1 MRRDDEHHVSRAG
14 SETSSPTRARVLL
27 VDDQPA
33 NLLAL
38 EALLA
43 PLGQEI
49 VCASSGE
56 AALAEVAS
64 RDFAVIVLDVN
75 MPRLDGFA
83 TARLMKQFE
92 RSARVP
98 ILFLTGLA
106 DDAAALFR
114 AYAQGG
120 VDYLIKPID
129 PEMMRAKVRVF
140 VDLHLK
146 TLEIAHQAE
155 LLRQRERELSEK
167 RYAEL
172 LESSARRPAQL
183 LAISTALAGA
193 LTPADVAR
201 TLLDHAIVALE
212 VQAGCVL
219 HRSGQRTTFEVV
231 DARGFDAPELDAL
244 GRADTLAPAVEQ
256 GLVLVERASLNVGG
270 QAPPHPPSEN
280 SATSL
285 RSASL
290 AGAAAVTSAEERG
303 AVVAIV
309 PLSLDGN
316 MVGAVALAFGRG
328 RAPSDADRAIC
339 QVLGR
344 QCAQALERSYLYEA
358 EETARLQA
366 EQATR
371 SRDDMLA
378 IVSHD
383 LRNPLATILMS
394 TEQLDRT
401 AERTSLDAER
411 ARRLV
416 QRIHRCA
423 ARMNHL
429 IQDLLDLASLDSGRF
444 SITKDSV
451 SAEALVHEAAG
462 LMAPLARARGI
473 DLTPEVQPGLSAVQ
487 CDHQRLL
494 QVFEN
499 LVGNALKFTPDGG
512 RIGISARADAEQLIL
527 SVSDTG
533 TGISADHVPH
543 VFDRYWQ
550 SKRSGSGGVG
560 LGLAIARALVE
571 AHGGKIWVESE
582 VGVGSTFWFTIPCDS
597 SARSGQRARVTGQ
610 ATPAPREVR
619 YRDFK

>member
-14 SETSSPTRARVLL
+14 TETSSPTRARVLL

-146 TLEIAHQAE
+146 TLEIAQQAE

-212 VQAGCVL
+212 VPAGCVL
-219 HRSGQRTTFEVV
+219 HRSGQGTTFEVV
-231 DARGFDAPELDAL
+231 DARGFDAPELVAL
-244 GRADTLAPAVEQ
+244 GRADTLAPAAEQ
-256 GLVLVERASLNVGG
+256 GLVLVERASLVG
-270 QAPPHPPSEN
+270 
-280 SATSL
+280 
-285 RSASL
+285 
-290 AGAAAVTSAEERG
+290 AAVTSAVERG

-309 PLSLDGN
+309 PLSVDGN

-358 EETARLQA
+358 EEMARLQA

-401 AERTSLDAER
+401 AEKTPLDADR
-411 ARRLV
+411 TRRLV

-473 DLTPEVQPGLSAVQ
+473 DLTPDVPPGLSAVE
-487 CDHQRLL
+487 CDRQRLL

-550 SKRSGSGGVG
+550 SRSGSGGVG

-571 AHGGKIWVESE
+571 AHGGRIWVESE
-582 VGVGSTFWFTIPCDS
+582 VGVGSTFWFTIPCES
-597 SARSGQRARVTGQ
+597 SARSGQRTRVTGQ

-619 YRDFK
+619 YRDCK